1 MNMSKSQYF
10 YFISGLPD
18 ISITDVSLPF
28 KAKDFLVELKNKIE
42 EKDFALVCWLYYP
55 RDNHNLIS
63 ILLSKNNM
71 QQPEGCYSLQ
81 ELKKSIDGSAGLPHY
96 MTTFISSYKENIT
109 RYTEA
114 EWEDKLTEFYFREAV
129 KTKNNF
135 LNEWMEFE
143 LNLKNMLLLLS
154 NRKQPL
160 PFSEFIL
167 EANETSMLL
176 KQNALADF
184 SSETS
189 LDFYNQA
196 VKIMGTE
203 NLVEREKKID
213 LLKWKKAEEM
223 TFFNYFSIEAI
234 LSFIIRLMITERWAL
249 LKSEKDKVNLSSILN
264 SFVDN
269 VKYSS

>member
-42 EKDFALVCWLYYP
+42 EKDFTLVSWLYYP
-55 RDNHNLIS
+55 RDNRNLLS
-63 ILLSKNNM
+63 ILFSKNNM

-81 ELKKSIDGSAGLPHY
+81 ELKKGIEGNVKLPDY
-96 MTTFISSYKENIT
+96 MNAFISSYKENKS

-114 EWEDKLTEFYFREAV
+114 EWEDKLTEFYIREAV
-129 KTKNNF
+129 KTENNF
-135 LNEWMEFE
+135 LNKWMEFKM
-143 LNLKNMLLLLS
+143 NLKNILLLLS
-154 NRKQPL
+154 NRKQAL
-160 PFSEFIL
+160 PFPEFIL
-167 EANETSMLL
+167 EANETAELL
-176 KQNALADF
+176 MQNPLADF

-196 VKIMGTE
+196 IKIMETE

-264 SFVDN
+264 SIVDN